1 MGGGIAISEDLLNEM
16 VLHAREAL
24 PNEACGILSGVGQ
37 RVFRVYRLNSSNPSP
52 VSYVVDARDHMEVM
66 NDIASSGERMLAI
79 YHSHPESPPVPSLT
93 DIKRSFFPGT
103 RDPNYP
109 DVVHVIIGLAG
120 SAPEVKAYRIEAR
133 GISNVEIDHG
143 QG

>member
-1 MGGGIAISEDLLNEM
+1 M
-16 VLHAREAL
+16 VLHAREVM

-37 RVFRVYRLNSSNPSP
+37 RVLRVYRLYSSNPSP
-52 VSYVVDARDHMEVM
+52 VSYVVDARDQMEVM
-66 NDIASSGERMLAI
+66 NDMASSGTQMLGI

-103 RDPNYP
+103 REPNYP
-109 DVVHVIIGLAG
+109 DAVYVIIGLAG
-120 SAPEVKAYRIEAR
+120 PAPEVKAYRIEANE
-133 GISNVEIDHG
+133 ISNVEMVHD